1 MYMNKVE
8 ICGINT
14 SELPVMKDVEMQDM
28 IDRIRSGD
36 DALRGHTRSHS
47 EHDG

>member
-1 MYMNKVE
+1 MLLVFSFE
-8 ICGINT
+8 GVDLQ
-14 SELPVMKDVEMQDM
+14 ELH
-28 IDRIRSGD
+28 ISGD